1 MELYM
6 ISTEKVQQV
15 FELFPTKKP
24 SIGLIS
30 IPHSGEYLPDEF
42 KPYLTKNIKD
52 LMQDVDYKVHELI
65 DIETLQ
71 NEGISV
77 VKSDIIRTTVDL
89 NRKASEAVLNWK
101 SNSKGI
107 KIVTKEP
114 TIEKKEYFMAK
125 YYLPYYEML
134 KTQYF
139 MLQERSNLPSFID
152 LHSMPSQ
159 AEEYHLKINPNQ
171 DKIRPDFCLSDYRG
185 KTCKKDFI
193 VSVQNKL
200 KKHYENVTINAPY
213 FGGHVTQH
221 MDRMY
226 NPLNNIQ
233 IEISRGIYMDEKK
246 QVLTPQSEKLKKV
259 LTSVLIDFFKE
270 QYELYAK

>member
-15 FELFPTKKP
+15 FELFPTKKSP
-24 SIGLIS
+24 IGFVS
-30 IPHSGEYLPDEF
+30 IPHSGEYLPEEF
-42 KPYLTKNIKD
+42 KPYLVENTKD
-52 LMQDVDYKVHELI
+52 LMQDVDFRVHELI

-77 VKSDIIRTTVDL
+77 VKADIIRTAIDL
-89 NRKASEAVLNWK
+89 NRKAEDAVLNWK
-101 SNSKGI
+101 SNSKGK
-107 KIVTKEP
+107 KIVIKEP
-114 TIEKKEYFMAK
+114 EQEKKDYFMAK

-139 MLQERSNLPSFID
+139 MLQEKSHLPSFID
-152 LHSMPSQ
+152 LHSMPSE
-159 AEEYHLKINPNQ
+159 AEEYHLKINPHQ

-185 KTCKKDFI
+185 KTCKKEYI
-193 VSVQNKL
+193 LSIQEKL
-200 KKHYENVTINAPY
+200 SKHYDNVTINNPY

-226 NPLNNIQ
+226 KPLNNIQ
-233 IEISRGIYMDEKK
+233 IEISRGIYMDEKT
-246 QVLTPQSEKLKKV
+246 QTLTENSKRLKSV
-259 LTSVLIDFFKE
+259 LTSEIVSFFQE
-270 QYELYAK
+270 QFEKHAK